1 MTWLKC
7 AVVSAAMIT
16 ALQAQTWEVSPY
28 AGYLRLS
35 KKPLGSLN
43 SSAPKD
49 DDTKLTARQPGYG
62 VSVTLNTHGYY
73 GVEVGI
79 LRSRARLVS
88 KLIPAAGGDPVPE
101 TGTVTQNQVFL
112 NGICYFMPRG
122 EWFRPFVTAG
132 FDAQFWSAPGST
144 VPDWAGGSSKNLGF
158 NYGGGIKLRIFK
170 PVYLRLDVRDIW
182 AGAPYGLQYGND
194 ASGSPR
200 SPGLYRQLQ
209 GTLGLSVTF

>member
-1 MTWLKC
+1 
-7 AVVSAAMIT
+7 MIT
-16 ALQAQTWEVSPY
+16 ALSAQTWEVSPY

-79 LRSRARLVS
+79 LRSRARLDS
-88 KLIPAAGGDPVPE
+88 KLIPAAGGDPVLE
-101 TGTVTQNQVFL
+101 SGTVTQNQVFL

-132 FDAQFWSAPGST
+132 FDAQFWSAPGSG

-158 NYGGGIKLRIFK
+158 NYGGGIKLRILK
-170 PVYLRLDVRDIW
+170 PVYVRLDVRDIW
-182 AGAPYGLQYGND
+182 AGAPYGLQYAND